1 MDARLDLVD
10 LTAVMPG
17 YRPTAQLYTGSGTMV
32 DRAVRQKNPQLAA
45 KILKHTSFSRRISR
59 TRCCQDTIELHRRRL
74 IASLEIVLKPTDIP
88 GRTRTKSSY
97 LLIDEIWQYLN

>member
-32 DRAVRQKNPQLAA
+32 DRAVRHKNPQLAA

-59 TRCCQDTIELHRRRL
+59 TRCCQSTIELHRRRL

>member
-1 MDARLDLVD
+1 MDATLDVVD

-17 YRPTAQLYTGSGTMV
+17 DRPIAQLYTGSGTTV

-45 KILKHTSFSRRISR
+45 KIFKYTSFSRRISW

-74 IASLEIVLKPTDIP
+74 IASLEIVLKPTDIL
-88 GRTRTKSSY
+88 GRTRTKSINS
-97 LLIDEIWQYLN
+97 